1 MQYCVTIEMTQRT
14 AVWFDADNDDEAAK
28 YAEALVDDIDDDE
41 FDDEREYNHAVSS
54 EDGRTIVDWD

>member
-14 AVWFDADNDDEAAK
+14 AVWFDADRDEEAAN
-28 YAEALVDDIDDDE
+28 YAAALVDDIDDDE
-41 FDDEREYNHAVSS
+41 FDNERLYSHAVSS

>member
-41 FDDEREYNHAVSS
+41 FDDEREYNYAVSS
-54 EDGRTIVDWD
+54 EDGKTIIDWD